1 MLAELCL
8 LSKYLD
14 WQQVNYAESGLLS
27 PCGDFAEGENQMLAV
42 SKLVSQAEDFC
53 RYNAF
58 GIVKYRIAI
67 NLTGSSYMY
76 MYMYM
81 KNMFAFGQI
90 IKITIVTIMSILMSK
105 KKDQVA

>member
-14 WQQVNYAESGLLS
+14 WQQVHYAESGLLS

-53 RYNAF
+53 RFNAF

-67 NLTGSSYMY
+67 NLTGSSY
-76 MYMYM
+76 
-81 KNMFAFGQI
+81 
-90 IKITIVTIMSILMSK
+90 IVRIWYHL
-105 KKDQVA
+105 